1 MTKPSETQHVW
12 MDTLSALVL
21 TTALALRGCPS
32 WPCLRLERKKWLFL
46 PLWGSPLFMNNTGS
60 YFTLG
65 YSHSGLRA
73 DHKSFRGCCTLH
85 GIKKL
90 YYNEWHLEKNENK
103 IGLLDTK
110 VFHII
115 ANSSLCFPY
124 FFYSPCSCVLLNRVK
139 KVSWL
144 SPCKLIFSCNI
155 SAEPTARQQRQPY
168 IKMLSKWV
176 ISEFSVTLTPWI
188 SCL

>member
-1 MTKPSETQHVW
+1 
-12 MDTLSALVL
+12 
-21 TTALALRGCPS
+21 
-32 WPCLRLERKKWLFL
+32 
-46 PLWGSPLFMNNTGS
+46 MNNTGS

-73 DHKSFRGCCTLH
+73 DHKSFRGCCTLG

-103 IGLLDTK
+103 TGLLDTK

-124 FFYSPCSCVLLNRVK
+124 FFSPLAAEFC
-139 KVSWL
+139 
-144 SPCKLIFSCNI
+144 LIES
-155 SAEPTARQQRQPY
+155 RKY
-168 IKMLSKWV
+168 HD
-176 ISEFSVTLTPWI
+176 SVPAN
-188 SCL
+188 